1 MVSYRDFLQKPKP
14 IPRYVLTN
22 LSFCYPENLFIIF
35 GLFQYDELCYY
46 PESIFKRK
54 KKKYSVH
61 GKCPNFSML
70 LRLSEF
76 QVKNSGSLRL
86 GHWKPIFQFFS
97 QIRQGKTPRSRMRIH
112 RKLQYWLEDFFLS
125 RKGWQEPTY
134 SVLNNNWGGLHFK
147 M

>member
-1 MVSYRDFLQKPKP
+1 MSDGRQPEVDFLHHWGVVWLK
-14 IPRYVLTN
+14 
-22 LSFCYPENLFIIF
+22 LSGKSYL
-35 GLFQYDELCYY
+35 
-46 PESIFKRK
+46 K
-54 KKKYSVH
+54 KKRNSAIQVLLASRHIKRENASLPVDVRCS
-61 GKCPNFSML
+61 KTPLLKVPNV
-70 LRLSEF
+70 SEF

-86 GHWKPIFQFFS
+86 GHRKPIFQFFS